1 VRHRGRLRSYVLA
14 TVLLTGTLAGAVSV
28 TPAAAEPAP
37 ERWSTGN
44 QAPADA
50 GDWVTLLTGDRVYVD
65 DDRVAIEAAAG
76 REGVGFSQYAMDG
89 HQYVVPN
96 DALRLVSAGQVDR
109 RLFDVTG
116 LAAGGYDDASTA
128 VLPTIVEY
136 TDATAGAA
144 RVRAAGAQ
152 ARRLSSVDGAAV
164 RVGKGEAASFWG
176 QVTAGKRGMAAGV
189 ERVWLD
195 GRREISLDVS
205 VPQIG
210 APAAWD
216 AGFDGTG
223 VTVAVLDT
231 GVDATHPD
239 LAGRIVEAR
248 NFTEAADT
256 NDLVGHGTHVA
267 STIAGTGA
275 ASGGKYRGVAPGAG
289 LLIGKVC
296 PDRFCSDSAILA
308 GMEWAAPRAQVIN
321 LSLGAQDFPGID
333 PLEEAVNRLSAQT
346 GALFVIAAG
355 NEGRDTGVSTP
366 ATADAA
372 LAVAAV
378 DKQENL
384 AGFSNRGPR
393 SDGAIK
399 PDISAPGV
407 DIVAALAKD
416 SDYAEVSPGYTQI
429 SGTSM
434 ATPHVAGAAALVA
447 QQHPGWASGDLKT
460 ALMASAKPNPAIAL
474 FGQGAG
480 RVDVARAT
488 TQAVLPSVTSL
499 ALGTQAWPAEDD
511 VPVTRTVTYRND
523 GSAPVTFDV
532 TAPATGPDGNPAP
545 AGMFTVSPGQVTVPA
560 GGSADVT
567 VTADT
572 RVPSVTGAFTGA
584 LVASAA
590 SGAVVRVP
598 LAISK
603 GHEVRTLTIH
613 LIDRAG
619 APATDYGITVWGV
632 DQEVLRAPYNA
643 SGTVTASLRP
653 GFRYHIQATVVTPGE
668 GSSTL
673 LVNPVLTLTGDMEI
687 TLDARAGKPVSIT
700 VPNPEARGR
709 TVSAG
714 MVRDLPSGY
723 LASSRVINA
732 DATKLYT
739 ADLGG
744 TVPADA
750 GTLISE
756 VRGFF
761 ARPTADGTF
770 FDSPYEY
777 DLVWFQRGRF
787 LSGFS
792 RTVKESELATVVNRS
807 HAVTDGSR
815 RGFMHN
821 FGFPPEGGGALSAP
835 IMYTVPGVRTIYYMA
850 NDVRWETWWNQL
862 SPTGQSETQEFA
874 APVTLRAGKR
884 YAADW
889 QKGPSGP
896 TLNNRTFVWRN
907 GNTMTF
913 NVPPFGDQAGNTG
926 YSLLDSGRTAFYV
939 NGTKLAEVPTY
950 FYDATGPVP
959 PASSTYRLE
968 YETDR
973 TTGFV
978 NSTKVSGSWTF
989 RSAEAG
995 TDKWHA
1001 VPISSV
1007 GFAPQLD
1014 LANTA
1019 PGATAFRLP
1028 VKLTR
1033 QPGAAPSAVRRIT
1046 VEVSYDDGATWRSV
1060 PLAPTG
1066 GDSWV
1071 AHLLHP
1077 RKGSVSLRASA
1088 TFADGGAVDYTVIRA
1103 Y

>member
-1 VRHRGRLRSYVLA
+1 MLA
-14 TVLLTGTLAGAVSV
+14 TVLLTGTLAGTISA
-28 TPAAAEPAP
+28 TPVAAEAVPDG
-37 ERWSTGN
+37 WSTGT
-44 QAPADA
+44 QAADA
-50 GDWVTLLTGDRVYVD
+50 PGDWVTLLTGDRVYVD
-65 DDRVAIEAAAG
+65 DDRVAVAAAAG
-76 REGVGFSQYAMDG
+76 RENVGFSQYTVDG

-96 DALRLVSAGQVDR
+96 DALRLVSSGQVDR

-116 LAAGGYDDASTA
+116 LAADGYDDTSTA

-136 TDATAGAA
+136 TDTTAGAA

-152 ARRLSSVDGAAV
+152 AHRLSSVDGAAV
-164 RVGKGEAASFWG
+164 RVAKGEAASFWG
-176 QVTAGKRGMAAGV
+176 QVTAGRRGMAAGV

-210 APAAWD
+210 APSAWD

-239 LAGRIVEAR
+239 LADKIVEAR
-248 NFTEAADT
+248 NFTDAPDT

-296 PDRFCSDSAILA
+296 PDRYCSDSAILA

-321 LSLGAQDFPGID
+321 LSLGAQDFPGVD

-355 NEGRDTGVSTP
+355 NEGRDTGVSSP

-416 SDYAEVSPGYTQI
+416 SDYPEASPGYTQL

-434 ATPHVAGAAALVA
+434 ATPHVAGAAALIA
-447 QQHPGWASGDLKT
+447 QQHPGWASGDLKA
-460 ALMASAKPNPAIAL
+460 ALTASAKPNPAIAL
-474 FGQGAG
+474 YGQGAG
-480 RVDVARAT
+480 RVDVARAV
-488 TQAVLPSVTSL
+488 TQAVLPDVTSL
-499 ALGTQAWPAEDD
+499 AFGSQAWPADD
-511 VPVTRTVTYRND
+511 DTPVTRTVTYRND
-523 GSAPVTFDV
+523 GAAPVTFD
-532 TAPATGPDGNPAP
+532 TAAQVTGPDGNPAP

-560 GGSADVT
+560 GGTAEVT

-572 RVPSVTGAFTGA
+572 RVPSVTGTFTGA
-584 LVASAA
+584 LVATAA
-590 SGAVVRVP
+590 DGALVRVP
-598 LAISK
+598 LTISK
-603 GHEVRTLTIH
+603 GHEVRTLTID

-619 APATDYGITVWGV
+619 APATDYSILVIGV
-632 DQEVLRAPYNA
+632 DQPVFQVPYNA
-643 SGTVTASLRP
+643 SGTVTARLRP

-673 LVNPVLTLTGDMEI
+673 LIQPVLALTGDMRI
-687 TLDARAGKPVSIT
+687 TLDARAGKPVSIK
-700 VPNPEARGR
+700 VPNPEARSR
-709 TVSAG
+709 LTSAG
-714 MVRDLPSGY
+714 MLRDLPSGY
-723 LASSRVINA
+723 RIDGRVMNA

-744 TVPADA
+744 AVPADA
-750 GTLISE
+750 GTLTSE

-787 LSGFS
+787 LTGFS
-792 RTVKESELATVVNRS
+792 RTVKDSELATVVNRS
-807 HAVTDGSR
+807 HAVVDGSR
-815 RGFMHN
+815 RGFLHN
-821 FGFPPEGGGALSAP
+821 FGFPPEGGAALSAP
-835 IMYTVPGVRTIYYMA
+835 IEYTVPGVRTVYHMA
-850 NDVRWETWWNQL
+850 NDVRWETWWHQL
-862 SPTGQSETQEFA
+862 TPTGQTETQELA
-874 APVTLRAGKR
+874 APVTFRAGKR
-884 YAADW
+884 YVRDW
-889 QKGPSGP
+889 QEGPSGP
-896 TLNNRTFVWRN
+896 TVNNRTLVWRN

-926 YSLLDSGRTAFYV
+926 YSVLDTGRTSFYI
-939 NGTKLAEVPTY
+939 NGTKLVDVPTY

-959 PASSTYRLE
+959 PAPATYRLE

-978 NSTKVSGSWTF
+978 NSTKISGSWTF

-995 TDKWHA
+995 TDAWHA

-1033 QPGAAPSAVRRIT
+1033 QPGAAPSAVRQMT
-1046 VEVSYDDGATWRSV
+1046 VEVSYDDGATWRKV

-1066 GDSWV
+1066 GDSWM

-1077 RKGSVSLRASA
+1077 RKGSVSLRANA
-1088 TFADGGAVDYTVIRA
+1088 TLADGGAVDYTVIRA
-1103 Y
+1103 YQLR